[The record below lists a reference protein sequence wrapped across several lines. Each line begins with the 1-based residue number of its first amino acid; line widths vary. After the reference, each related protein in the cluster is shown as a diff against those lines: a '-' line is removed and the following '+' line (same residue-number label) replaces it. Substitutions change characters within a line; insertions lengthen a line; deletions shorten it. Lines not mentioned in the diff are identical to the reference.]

1 MRDVS
6 YDVLHSGFLLC
17 GRKVLKELGVISKI
31 TAKLQF
37 CHDIDVMLVLNN
49 LQGLKDVYA

>member
-1 MRDVS
+1 MRDVG

-17 GRKVLKELGVISKI
+17 RKKVLKELGVISKI

-37 CHDIDVMLVLNN
+37 CHDIDFMLVLKN
-49 LQGLKDVYA
+49 LQGLEDVYA